1 MLNGQIVLV
10 TGASRG
16 IGNAI
21 ALTLGGA
28 GATVIG
34 TATSEE
40 GADNISKIFSESDIL
55 GKGMKLNVTDN
66 DQITSVLKAVT
77 DEYGAVDVLI
87 NNAGITR
94 DNILVRMKEEEWDDI
109 INTNL
114 SSVYRMSKAV
124 LRGMIKKRSGRII
137 SITSVVGAMGNAGQ
151 SNYAAAKAG
160 IMGFTKSLAREV
172 GARGITVNAVAP
184 GFIDTDMTSSLA
196 DDHKAALLS
205 QVPIK
210 RLETPE
216 EIADK
221 LYDDPELHW
230 VVLMVNNITDRYH
243 QWPMNNRQFLAH
255 IAARYDNVDATHH
268 YEIYQSSGDTAI
280 KIDIGISNVDT
291 DGDTISDAV
300 LVTNREYE
308 ESKQDTIR
316 NIQLLD
322 PQYLEQFVEE
332 FESLVSDTE
341 D

>member
-1 MLNGQIVLV
+1 MHNEKLVLV

-21 ALTLGGA
+21 ALTLGEA

-77 DEYGAVDVLI
+77 NEYGAVDVLI

-172 GARGITVNAVAP
+172 GVRGITVNAIAP
-184 GFIDTDMTSSLA
+184 GFIETDMTDNLPADQKAVLA
-196 DDHKAALLS
+196 S
-205 QVPIK
+205 QIPMG
-210 RLETPE
+210 RLGTVN
-216 EIADK
+216 EIAQA
-221 LYDDPELHW
+221 
-230 VVLMVNNITDRYH
+230 VL
-243 QWPMNNRQFLAH
+243 FLAS
-255 IAARYDNVDATHH
+255 D
-268 YEIYQSSGDTAI
+268 SGSYITAQTLHVN
-280 KIDIGISNVDT
+280 GGMYSV
-291 DGDTISDAV
+291 
-300 LVTNREYE
+300 
-308 ESKQDTIR
+308 
-316 NIQLLD
+316 
-322 PQYLEQFVEE
+322 
-332 FESLVSDTE
+332 
-341 D
+341 